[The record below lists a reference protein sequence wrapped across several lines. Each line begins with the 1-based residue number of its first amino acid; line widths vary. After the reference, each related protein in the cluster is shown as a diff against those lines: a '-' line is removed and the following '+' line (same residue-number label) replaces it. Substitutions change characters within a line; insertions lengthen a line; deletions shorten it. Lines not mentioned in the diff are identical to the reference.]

1 MWNGVG
7 NGTSPGHWEWLWDD
21 SGHAWVTGN
30 GALVAGCWALGAAPW
45 VGPLAPSPLWPHGPI
60 LGVLEGLGQVQP
72 PLTSSLVSSGAAR
85 LPWHRYWHR
94 AGLRVPAPWH
104 PCHCQCIPVGSSMS
118 QWVPADP
125 SRLQWVPLGPSR
137 PWCMQMI
144 PVCSKVHSSPSY
156 WGSQ

>member
-1 MWNGVG
+1 MELVLVTG
-7 NGTSPGHWEWLWDD
+7 NGSGMTVVMGHWEWGTGCWLLG
-21 SGHAWVTGN
+21 SGCCTLGRTP
-30 GALVAGCWALGAAPW
+30 GSKPLVAPWPHPGGLGGAWPGAA
-45 VGPLAPSPLWPHGPI
+45 S
-60 LGVLEGLGQVQP
+60 
-72 PLTSSLVSSGAAR
+72 LTSSLVSSGAAR

-125 SRLQWVPLGPSR
+125 SRHQWVPLGPSR